1 MRLRSRIF
9 VVALLVFFVMTGQTV
24 QVAVALNAH
33 GNRILGISVN
43 EVPGVKY
50 LTAFNA
56 AKQMGFESLSLNLP
70 WDEIEATPGVYSSKV
85 LSIADQFYPTQQTRV
100 SLVVTLIDTN
110 HLRMPK
116 DLVGKR
122 FDDPIV
128 IDRFNR
134 LMSWVMTQ
142 IPNVTLNCVSI
153 GNEVDVYLG
162 TNNDRWQQY
171 TNFFAK
177 TSAHIRQLR
186 SRTPVGAKTTFKGI
200 VTHPDLIRSLNH
212 FADVAMVTYYP
223 LQDNFVVKSPTIVA
237 QDFAA
242 MVQQLPG
249 RPILILEAGYP
260 SSPILDSSERK
271 QSEFIHEVFEAWDRY
286 PVSIREVE
294 FTWEND
300 IPDAMVRRLGTYFGA
315 SDAKFLAYLGS
326 IGLRDENGKPKMAF
340 LTLSEETK
348 KRGWW

>member
-1 MRLRSRIF
+1 MTARIF
-9 VVALLVFFVMTGQTV
+9 VIALVVFCIVTGQT
-24 QVAVALNAH
+24 AHDAAALNSH
-33 GNRILGISVN
+33 GNRILGITVN

-56 AKQMGFESLSLNLP
+56 AKQIGLQSVSLNLP
-70 WDEIEATPGVYSSKV
+70 WDEIEPTPGVYSSKF
-85 LSIADQFYPTQQTRV
+85 LSIADQFYPTQQLHV
-100 SLVVTLIDTN
+100 SLVITLIDTN

-116 DLVGKR
+116 DLAGKR
-122 FDDPIV
+122 FDDPVV

-134 LMSWVMTQ
+134 LMSWVLTQ
-142 IPNVTLNCVSI
+142 IPHVTLNCVSI

-171 TNFFAK
+171 INFFAK
-177 TSAHIRQLR
+177 TSAHVRQLR
-186 SRTPVGAKTTFKGI
+186 LGTPVGAKTTFKGI
-200 VTHPDLIRSLNH
+200 VLHPDLIHSLNH

-223 LQDNFVVKSPTIVA
+223 LQDNAMVRSPTVVA
-237 QDFAA
+237 QDFAT

-260 SSPILDSSERK
+260 SSTLLDSSERK
-271 QSEFIHEVFEAWDRY
+271 QSEFVHNVFDAWDRY

-300 IPDAMVRRLGTYFGA
+300 IPDTIVRQLGTYFGI

-326 IGLRDENGKPKMAF
+326 IGLRNENGKPKMAF
-340 LTLSEETK
+340 LTLGEETK